1 MTRTHTTTTTK
12 KKTNYHS
19 FYVRVLVVLVVQVL
33 AALVVL
39 AGVGLDPAKA
49 AFPGANGK
57 KIVFSSNKVTRANPT
72 GEPEIFTMNADGSKK
87 KARTSNDAPDTEAPD
102 WQPLVN

>member
-1 MTRTHTTTTTK
+1 M
-12 KKTNYHS
+12 
-19 FYVRVLVVLVVQVL
+19 LVGQVL

-57 KIVFSSNKVTRANPT
+57 IVFSSNKVTHANPT